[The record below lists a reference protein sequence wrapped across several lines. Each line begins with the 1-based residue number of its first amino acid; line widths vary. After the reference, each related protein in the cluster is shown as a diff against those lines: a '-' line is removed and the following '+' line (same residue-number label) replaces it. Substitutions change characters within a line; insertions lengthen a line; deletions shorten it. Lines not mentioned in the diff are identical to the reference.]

1 MPRGT
6 CKHPWDYVTR
16 GTELLTL
23 FPFSLPSHPTSG
35 EGDILEEKQAWWLSV
50 KTEAV
55 KGAWSNRP
63 RSFCAVNGAWS
74 NRLHSFCGRC
84 DSAYLTFLFS
94 VFFFFLFETG
104 SHNAALAGAHCIDPA
119 GLTLLL
125 KKPACLCLLRAGI
138 KGSCDPTPP

>member
-1 MPRGT
+1 MYSVCLEAPVSIRGIM
-6 CKHPWDYVTR
+6 
-16 GTELLTL
+16 ELEVLSSSL
-23 FPFSLPSHPTSG
+23 FFPSPLPPTPLPG
-35 EGDILEEKQAWWLSV
+35 RDILEEKQAWWLSV
-50 KTEAV
+50 KTE
-55 KGAWSNRP
+55 
-63 RSFCAVNGAWS
+63 AVNGAWS

-125 KKPACLCLLRAGI
+125 KKPACLCFLRAGI